1 MTVQFDN
8 LEDNFMTASSPAGG
22 VQVPVRN
29 GFYRNFFKRLFDGVI
44 ILVAAPLVIPMIL
57 VLALMV
63 ARDGHN
69 PFFWNLRVGKNGK
82 PFRMLKLRSM
92 VPDAELKLEQH
103 LIDNPAARDE
113 WTSTQKLKYDPRIT
127 RFGKLLRKTSLDE
140 LPQLWNVLIGDMSL
154 IGPRPMMP
162 NQRALYP
169 GLAYYALR
177 PGISG
182 LWQVSERNDSEFAKR
197 ADFDR
202 EYDENLS
209 FSGDIR
215 LLTKTIS
222 VVLRGTGY

>member
-8 LEDNFMTASSPAGG
+8 LDGKYSTVVSPAEI
-22 VQVPVRN
+22 VQVPVRQ
-29 GFYRNFFKRLFDGVI
+29 GFYRNVVKRLVDI
-44 ILVAAPLVIPMIL
+44 ILILLTAPIVVPVVL
-57 VLALMV
+57 VLALLV

-69 PFFWNLRVGKNGK
+69 PFFWNIRVGKNGK
-82 PFRMLKLRSM
+82 SFRMLKLRSM
-92 VPDAELKLEQH
+92 VPDAERKLEQY
-103 LIDNPAARDE
+103 LSDNPSAREE
-113 WTSTQKLKYDPRIT
+113 WAISQKLKYDPRIT
-127 RFGKLLRKTSLDE
+127 RFGRLLRKTSLDE
-140 LPQLWNVLIGDMSL
+140 LPQLWNVFIGQMSL

-162 NQRALYP
+162 SQRALYP

-209 FSGDIR
+209 FSVDVR
-215 LLTKTIS
+215 LLFQTIS
-222 VVLRGTGY
+222 VVLKGTGY